1 MDEDTLS
8 PPCVRRHAGRPL
20 VRHAVLDGELVTEHF
35 LPRTRQSDAPPL
47 PTHTERTRRR
57 VRAAGR
63 TASFFLKSHMSTT
76 TRPRYGATLKIMFH
90 GSHESTTQCASRC
103 AGKRGTSSS
112 SSPWNFLAHSARF
125 GSSARACA
133 PARESDEPVG
143 SEINSP
149 KCHARARESPRGH
162 RTHDPKLSP
171 VCDPSWEAFSIISQ
185 AHRGHFH
192 DSNTYLTLLGT
203 ELLTWLHSF

>member
-1 MDEDTLS
+1 MNGRLRVDEDTLS

-35 LPRTRQSDAPPL
+35 LPAHPPKRCPS
-47 PTHTERTRRR
+47 PTDPPRAVPTNA
-57 VRAAGR
+57 RAAGR

-76 TRPRYGATLKIMFH
+76 TRPRYGAKLKIMFH

-162 RTHDPKLSP
+162 RTHDPKAVAGL
-171 VCDPSWEAFSIISQ
+171 
-185 AHRGHFH
+185 
-192 DSNTYLTLLGT
+192 
-203 ELLTWLHSF
+203 